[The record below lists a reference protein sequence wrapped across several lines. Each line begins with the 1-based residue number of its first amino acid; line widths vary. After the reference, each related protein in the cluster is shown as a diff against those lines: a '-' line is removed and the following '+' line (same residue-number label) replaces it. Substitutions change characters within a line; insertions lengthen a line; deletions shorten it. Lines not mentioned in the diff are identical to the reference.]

1 MIRPDRP
8 ASTGPTSN
16 HDGPGMKALWM
27 ALGLM
32 VALGCAA
39 PARHT
44 STGPAMGGPDNPGS
58 RPVTPA
64 PARVTPELTP
74 AQRAEI
80 IRTNCLQGARYIC
93 GRVLQIRTNGVVV
106 DSGYTDLMDVHYRQ
120 LWRVPGT
127 ANVHRDPSAVEINQ
141 PGAPCVGLV
150 FLTDLPR
157 RPPLRL
163 YDYVSIHAYP
173 VGSSTY
179 TPVPGVQK
187 TIREFAVRLSMA
199 MHLQLNAPPK

>member
-1 MIRPDRP
+1 
-8 ASTGPTSN
+8 
-16 HDGPGMKALWM
+16 MKTLWM

-44 STGPAMGGPDNPGS
+44 STTPVLAGPVSSGS
-58 RPVTPA
+58 LPVTPA
-64 PARVTPELTP
+64 LTP
-74 AQRAEI
+74 AQRAEV

-127 ANVHRDPSAVEINQ
+127 ASVHRDPAMVEISR

-173 VGSSTY
+173 VGQYTY